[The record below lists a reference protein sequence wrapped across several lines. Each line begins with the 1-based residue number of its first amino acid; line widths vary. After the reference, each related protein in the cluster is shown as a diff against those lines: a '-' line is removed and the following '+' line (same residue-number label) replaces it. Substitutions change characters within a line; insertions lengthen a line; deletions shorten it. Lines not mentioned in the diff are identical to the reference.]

1 MAWRRAAS
9 GARQMANNSIAG
21 VALAAAIAATMSC
34 AYGHQQPEVVAGRPF
49 PTTVVAKL
57 VVGNSTAEV
66 RRLLGE
72 PLSVK
77 PNAGGEVWLYRYE
90 TRQEESIKLLGFI
103 PWPAKERRCAAQATL
118 TFREDR
124 LMSVD
129 TNPR

>member
-21 VALAAAIAATMSC
+21 VALAAVIATMSC
-34 AYGHQQPEVVAGRPF
+34 AYGHQQPEVVTGRPF

-57 VVGNSTAEV
+57 VVGSSTAEV
-66 RRLLGE
+66 RGLLGE

-77 PNAGGEVWLYRYE
+77 SNAGGEVWLYRYE

-103 PWPAKERRCAAQATL
+103 PWPAKERRGAAQATL
-118 TFREDR
+118 TFREI
-124 LMSVD
+124 
-129 TNPR
+129 N